1 MSLNALPFSHL
12 DDNEFAAVIYE
23 FRNGPVRFD
32 PERLSN
38 LSINPLT
45 CEFERFLVRSNDLDP
60 DIHFNVHGGCP
71 YYVEDKFNDTLH
83 NETMISREQ
92 SNHLSFFHLNIR
104 SLQNKVDELSTLLSS
119 TARFPH
125 SPIHLL
131 CIQFFV

>member
-45 CEFERFLVRSNDLDP
+45 CDFERFLVRSDDLDP
-60 DIHFNVHGGCP
+60 DIHFNIDGGCS
-71 YYVEDKFNDTLH
+71 YYVEDKFNDTLQ

-104 SLQNKVDELSTLLSS
+104 SLQNKVDELSTLLS
-119 TARFPH
+119 TLN
-125 SPIHLL
+125 I
-131 CIQFFV
+131 